1 MLIEHCL
8 ENKINNPCRNM
19 LSTKVMLITKNVLI
33 RLLSYYGKESILI
46 NNESLLK
53 LPLDFFSY
61 KYFCS
66 FAYLL
71 MTMKMIFN

>member
-8 ENKINNPCRNM
+8 ENKINNPCRNV

-33 RLLSYYGKESILI
+33 HILSYGKESILI

-71 MTMKMIFN
+71 LMTMKMKFN